1 MSSLASRLIK
11 AAPKSKACI
20 VNQTDIGE
28 KTTIAKYPIPL
39 MNLMF
44 SGSFNGGL
52 CFGVH
57 QLVGDSRTFKSNQAV
72 MMGKGYLDT
81 NKDYDPSDLSKQ
93 PVMVVFDSEFSIK
106 PILDQFGINP
116 EQVVYIPFENLEELK
131 ETLTQLIQEVKR
143 GEKVFFLI
151 DSISQ
156 VASIKEVAD
165 ALKGDVKVDMTRA
178 KEMNSLFRIITPML
192 AIRDLPLVAINSFY
206 EDNANQYAD
215 PIIKGGKQNFLS
227 SDIIWFVSRAQ
238 DKDDEGLKGWFF
250 NYKALKHRFVKEKS
264 VFKLHVTFDGGIDWA
279 SGLLEL
285 GVESKMVKQ
294 SGAWYELVDELKT
307 PELSKKF
314 QKKQIMSKGE
324 TGFLEALLS
333 SPQFNQFCEDKYR
346 LENGEM
352 VADNLEAEKA

>member
-1 MSSLASRLIK
+1 MSSIASRLIK

-28 KTTIAKYPIPL
+28 KTTLAKYIIPL

-52 CFGVH
+52 CFGIH
-57 QLVGDSRTFKSNQAV
+57 QLVGDSRTFKTNMAV
-72 MMGKGYLDT
+72 MMAKGYLDY
-81 NKDYDPSDLSKQ
+81 NKDYDPSDLEKQ
-93 PVMVVFDSEFSIK
+93 PVVVVFDSEFAIRPTLK
-106 PILDQFGINP
+106 QFGISDD
-116 EQVVYIPFENLEELK
+116 QIVYVPFENLEELK
-131 ETLTQLIQEVKR
+131 ETLTQIIADVKR
-143 GEKVFFLI
+143 GEKVFFLV

-165 ALKGDVKVDMTRA
+165 ALKGDTKVDMTRA

-279 SGLLEL
+279 SGLIEL
-285 GVESKMVKQ
+285 GVESKLIKQ
-294 SGAWYELVDELKT
+294 AGAWYELADELKT

-314 QKKQIMSKGE
+314 QRKQIVNKGE
-324 TGFLEALLS
+324 SGFLEALLA
-333 SPQFNQFCEDKYR
+333 SPKFHEFCEDKYR

-352 VADNLEAEKA
+352 VSEDLVEA